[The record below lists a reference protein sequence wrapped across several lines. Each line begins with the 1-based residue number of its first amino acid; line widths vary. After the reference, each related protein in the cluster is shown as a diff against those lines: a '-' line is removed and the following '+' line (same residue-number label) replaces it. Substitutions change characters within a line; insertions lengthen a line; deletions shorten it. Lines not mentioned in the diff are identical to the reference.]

1 MDNDNGARNN
11 SLFRDKVEEGRN
23 SPMSKN
29 VAVSTQG
36 PLRSAGMPDPPSP
49 YSISSTSSESSAPS
63 TSVPGPSVGG
73 PVKKGSVTDR
83 RRAESLLVAENISK
97 RFGGIAALS
106 EMSLTVDRG
115 EAVGVVGPNGAGKT
129 TLFNCLLGIEIPD
142 TGRIIFDGKRIDNL
156 PVYKR
161 ARMGIARTF
170 QRLELFSE
178 MTVREHLLLAQ
189 RSARGRVSLLADL
202 INHGSASKAEEEL
215 ADHLLALLKLEDVAD
230 TAVDGL
236 SLGHGRLVELGR
248 ALAMS
253 PKLLMLDEPS
263 SGLDYNET
271 KALTKVLEQVREE
284 QGVAVLLVEHDLEM
298 VSEVVSRLY
307 VLDFGRLIAEGMLDD
322 VLSDTGVRQA
332 YLGQVASG
340 EGQR

>member
-1 MDNDNGARNN
+1 LDKRAVYILKDKTMQNSGFSEKREQRGWDPPTSGAIPT
-11 SLFRDKVEEGRN
+11 SVEEGR
-23 SPMSKN
+23 
-29 VAVSTQG
+29 V
-36 PLRSAGMPDPPSP
+36 
-49 YSISSTSSESSAPS
+49 
-63 TSVPGPSVGG
+63 VGG
-73 PVKKGSVTDR
+73 RLEG
-83 RRAESLLVAENISK
+83 RATGEALLTAENISK
-97 RFGGIAALS
+97 RFGGITALS
-106 EMSLTVDRG
+106 KMSLTVKAG

-129 TLFNCLLGIEIPD
+129 TLFNCLLGIEVPD
-142 TGRIIFDGKRIDNL
+142 TGRIVFAGKRIDNL

-178 MTVREHLLLAQ
+178 MTVREHFLLAQ
-189 RSARGRVSLLADL
+189 RSAKGRVSLLADL
-202 INHGSASKAEEEL
+202 VNRGSASRAEEEM
-215 ADHLLALLKLEDVAD
+215 ANHLLTLLKLEDVAD

-253 PKLLMLDEPS
+253 PRLLMLDEPS

-271 KALTKVLEQVREE
+271 KALTKVLEQVRRD
-284 QGVAVLLVEHDLEM
+284 QGVAILLVEHDLEM

-322 VLSDTGVRQA
+322 VLADTGVRQA
-332 YLGQVASG
+332 YLGRTGSG
-340 EGQR
+340 GV